1 MPSIYIPKDK
11 PSIDFI
17 QRVSTLIILVQR
29 DNFMPELPEVETSRK
44 GISPH
49 LINKPVQDVVLR
61 HTQLRWKIPQDLL
74 SEINNKMLL
83 SIDRRAKYLLFNF
96 SSGTLLIH
104 LGMSGSLQICPL
116 DSPPKKHDHADFV
129 FTDCLL
135 RYTDPRRFGAIL
147 WLGLTPENCSLL
159 NKLGPEPLD
168 DDFSAKYL
176 HQRSAKRK
184 LPVKQFIMD
193 QKVVTGVGNIYAT
206 EALFN
211 SGISPLRAAGN
222 ISEKRYQVLV
232 VAIKEILQQAIKQG
246 GTTLKDFVGSDGKP
260 GYFQQTLQV
269 YGKTG
274 QQCPRCETPLK
285 NVKLAARA
293 SVYCPNCQS

>member
-1 MPSIYIPKDK
+1 
-11 PSIDFI
+11 
-17 QRVSTLIILVQR
+17 
-29 DNFMPELPEVETSRK
+29 MPELPEVETSRK

-49 LINKPVQDVVLR
+49 LINKSVQDVVLR

-74 SEINNKMLL
+74 SEIKGKILL

-116 DSPPKKHDHADFV
+116 DSPPKKHDHADLIFA
-129 FTDCLL
+129 DCLL
-135 RYTDPRRFGAIL
+135 RFTDPRRFGAIL
-147 WLGLTPENCSLL
+147 WLGSTPEDSPLL
-159 NKLGPEPLD
+159 SKLGPEPLS
-168 DDFSAKYL
+168 DDFTAKYL
-176 HQRSAKRK
+176 YTAAASRK

-206 EALFN
+206 EALFRA
-211 SGISPLRAAGN
+211 GIKPTRSAGN
-222 ISEKRYQVLV
+222 ISQKRYQLLV
-232 VAIKEILQQAIKQG
+232 DCIKEILQQAIQQG

-260 GYFQQTLQV
+260 GYFQQTLQI

-274 QQCPRCETPLK
+274 QQCPNCENPLK
-285 NVKLAARA
+285 SVKLAARA
-293 SVYCPNCQS
+293 SVYCANCQH